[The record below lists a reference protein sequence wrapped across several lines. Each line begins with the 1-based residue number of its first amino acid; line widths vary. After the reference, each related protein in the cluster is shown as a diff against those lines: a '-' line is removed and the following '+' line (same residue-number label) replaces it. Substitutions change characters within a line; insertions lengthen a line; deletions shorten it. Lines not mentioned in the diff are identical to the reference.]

1 MKQITASEALEKSLN
16 SKKYFVELPDRMIET
31 INKRIEESC
40 ESGKFRCSLK
50 SIDNSGNLVRG
61 IGLYLNPEILESIS
75 EYYSKYGFR
84 IEYIISPNA
93 KLLGITDDAYLVW
106 DTPPGDE

>member
-1 MKQITASEALEKSLN
+1 MKQITAKEAIEKSQN
-16 SKKYFVELPDRMIET
+16 SKNHFVELPERMIET

-40 ESGKFRCSLK
+40 EQGKFKCSLK

-61 IGLYLNPEILESIS
+61 FGLYLKPEILESIS
-75 EYYSKYGFR
+75 EYYSDYGFR

-93 KLLGITDDAYLVW
+93 KLLGINDDAYLVW
-106 DTPPGDE
+106 TTPPGNE